1 MAATWVNLAV
11 GAVVAVALV
20 FGPGAAVAW
29 GAGLRRGALWLAAPL
44 VTFTLSAL
52 LTHGSAVVGVRYHF
66 LTLLGS
72 AAVLAGALALTRRV
86 PQVAPWQ
93 GRWWWGLAPLVVAG
107 LVHACRLGWAWQ
119 VPYAVSQTF
128 DGPYHLNLVSQ
139 MLRDGDV
146 SFLHVNLAAPDAG
159 GAFFP
164 TAWHAFVYLIVQL
177 TGLPIPVAANAFTVV
192 LTAFVWPL
200 GCGLLVGA
208 LTRRWAAVGVTGLVA
223 FTLPHLPNHFTW
235 FGVLYSNL
243 TGYVLVPFALGLAVL
258 AAGRPAAQAWRCAL
272 VLAGGFLGLGV
283 AHPTAVFA
291 VLLFGVP
298 LGAVAAGRRAAAW
311 AGPGVGRQLAAGA
324 AAAALVVGG
333 ALVVDRLTLRVEML
347 RSMRMAAGTWQP
359 QGNWVQGVGRTLA
372 LAGDVQV
379 RVAGPV
385 AWALACLCLLGI
397 VRCFTSWRTA
407 WLPLA
412 HAIAGFLF
420 VASFSFVS
428 SWRSYLVGL
437 WYGDTQRLIALLA
450 ITAVPLIALGVD
462 WLGLFI
468 QGRVEALR
476 PSPWAVAAPVAL
488 AVVVALGAQAAPRLQ
503 HSYWEIRSNFQFD
516 TARPEILGLL
526 SRDEYVLLERAARQ
540 LPADTVLTGNPWN
553 GSVFAPA
560 ITGLRFTHSHVAP
573 VEDKQARQLVETLNQ
588 ARPGSP
594 ACELARQLHVTH
606 VLDFGEDYLW
616 GGDHYGKHE
625 QFPGLEGL
633 EAAGVAEVVD
643 QEGAARL
650 LHLRVCD
657 EAP

>member
-1 MAATWVNLAV
+1 MAATWGDLAG
-11 GAVVAVALV
+11 GAVVALV
-20 FGPGAAVAW
+20 LMLGPGAAVAW
-29 GAGLRRGALWLAAPL
+29 GAGLRRGALWLAAPI
-44 VTFTLSAL
+44 VTFTLAAL
-52 LTHGSAVVGVRYHF
+52 LMHGSAVLGWRYHV
-66 LTLLGS
+66 LTLLG
-72 AAVLAGALALTRRV
+72 AAAALALLLALTRRV

-93 GRWWWGLAPLVVAG
+93 GRWWWGIAPVAVAG
-107 LVHACRLGWAWQ
+107 LVHALRLGRAWQ

-128 DGPYHLNLVSQ
+128 DGPYHLNLVAQ

-146 SFLHVNLAAPDAG
+146 SFLHVNLAAPDSP

-164 TAWHAFVYLIVQL
+164 TAWHSFVYLIVQV
-177 TGLPIPVAANAFTVV
+177 TGLPIPVAANALTLA

-200 GCGLLVGA
+200 GCALLVGA

-243 TGYVLVPFALGLAVL
+243 TGYILVPFALGLAVL
-258 AAGRPAAQAWRCAL
+258 AAARPRAQAWRCAL
-272 VLAGGFLGLGV
+272 VLGSGLLGLGV
-283 AHPTAVFA
+283 AHPTAFFA
-291 VLLFGVP
+291 VLLFCVP
-298 LGAVAAGRRAAAW
+298 LGALTAGRLAAGW
-311 AGPGVGRQLAAGA
+311 AGPGRARQLVAGA

-347 RSMRMAAGTWQP
+347 RSMRVVAGTWQP
-359 QGNWVQGVGRTLA
+359 QGNWVQAVGRTLA

-379 RVAGPV
+379 KVAGPV
-385 AWALACLCLLGI
+385 AWALACLCLLGAG
-397 VRCFTSWRTA
+397 RCLTSWRTA

-412 HAIAGFLF
+412 HAITGFLF

-428 SWRSYLVGL
+428 SWRAYLVGL

-450 ITAVPLIALGVD
+450 VTAVPLIALGVD
-462 WLGLFI
+462 WLGLFL
-468 QGRVEALR
+468 QARVQALH
-476 PSPWAVAAPVAL
+476 PSRWAVAAPVAL
-488 AVVVALGAQAAPRLQ
+488 AAAVALGAQAAPRLQ
-503 HSYWEIRSNFQFD
+503 HSYAEIRSNFQFD

-526 SRDEYVLLERAARQ
+526 SQDEYVLLERVARE

-553 GSVFAPA
+553 GSVYAPA
-560 ITGLRFTHSHVAP
+560 ITGLHFTHSHVAP
-573 VEDKQARQLVETLNQ
+573 VADKRSRQLVEKLNQ
-588 ARPGSP
+588 ARPGS
-594 ACELARQLHVTH
+594 AECALARELHVTH
-606 VLDFGEDYLW
+606 VLDFGDDYLW

-650 LHLRVCD
+650 LHLSACD